1 MSVDMKNDG
10 KGVNKKML
18 KKLKQIAVG
27 VGAAVATVAPA
38 FASGEPLDLTA
49 AGTTLA
55 GYVAVAAGA
64 ALALWLA
71 FMGIKVIIRSF
82 KAVK

>member
-1 MSVDMKNDG
+1 MIARIKCFVG
-10 KGVNKKML
+10 KCKKAL
-18 KKLKQIAVG
+18 LAGGIAL
-27 VGAAVATVAPA
+27 GASAPA
-38 FASGEPLDLTA
+38 WASGEPLDLTA

-71 FMGIKVIIRSF
+71 YQGVRVILRAF